1 MNKIKSSA
9 SLSLYSNE
17 GSRTTGDGGTGLLE
31 KYRESF
37 SEEIT
42 IK

>member
-1 MNKIKSSA
+1 MREVEQ
-9 SLSLYSNE
+9 LVM
-17 GSRTTGDGGTGLLE
+17 GGTGLLE

-42 IK
+42 IKWQSIKMW